1 MAAAPYPS
9 PLCECASR
17 DPRIWSKTVADAP
30 QHVRELLLA
39 AAREPGSRVI
49 KTVAALSFG
58 NPDQTV
64 LYALLR
70 RHNSG
75 ALDLFMSG
83 EERFVEV
90 ECGIARGETEIAV

>member
-1 MAAAPYPS
+1 M
-9 PLCECASR
+9 
-17 DPRIWSKTVADAP
+17 ADAP

-39 AAREPGSRVI
+39 AARAPGSKVI

-58 NPDQTV
+58 NDDHSV

-75 ALDLFMSG
+75 ALDLFTSG
-83 EERFVEV
+83 EERVPEV